1 MKRFLLMFVA
11 TVILLTSQSVSED
24 WASVLKGLL
33 AHKGDVNVKL
43 ISMNVNGVVSYSE
56 LFGLKRISSAVK
68 VPPNSFRG
76 QGRQLFND
84 RYNGEQQFNVN
95 QADNIQLDLDMNGAT
110 VTLQSHNKGQIR
122 FTPLSQGNILHGW
135 SANGQTYY
143 VLHVTKNPPIP

>member
-11 TVILLTSQSVSED
+11 TVILLAGQSVGGD
-24 WASVLKGLL
+24 WVSVLKELL
-33 AHKGDVNVKL
+33 AHKGGVDVKL
-43 ISMNVNGVVSYSE
+43 VSMNVNGVVSYSE
-56 LFGLKRISSAVK
+56 LFSLARITSAVK

-76 QGRQLFND
+76 KGRQLFND
-84 RYNGEQQFNVN
+84 RYNGEQQFNIH
-95 QADNIQLDLDMNGAT
+95 QTDNIQLDLDMNGAT
-110 VTLQSHNKGQIR
+110 VTLLSHNKGQIR